1 MSSDEAL
8 VGHHHGDSATQL
20 DAMMRMISELRRER
34 DEARREVCELHA
46 ERGLVFRR
54 VNNKNLPVDDPKFI
68 AQMKNWDCYNVHN
81 VDGIHQQVNLAG
93 S

>member
-1 MSSDEAL
+1 MSSGETL

-46 ERGLVFRR
+46 DRGLVFRR
-54 VNNKNLPVDDPKFI
+54 VNKKNVPVDDPKFI
-68 AQMKNWDCYNVHN
+68 AQMKNWDCYNAHN
-81 VDGIHQQVNLAG
+81 DDGIHRQANFEG